1 MGNRKGVIRC
11 VGLGPGDEAHLTR
24 EALSAITSSNVIVGY
39 KGYIRFIEHF
49 IFDQEV
55 ISTGMTGEIQRV
67 RAAVDKSLL
76 GKRVCVISSGD
87 AGIYAMAGLIL
98 EVCHELGIGVKRLCS
113 MLNEEDEGEDQKGP
127 TIYFDCVPGVPAFVG
142 ASALLGAPLMH
153 DFCSIS
159 LSDLLTPWEVIE
171 RRLRLAGEGDFVV
184 ALYNPRSKKRDW
196 QLTRALEIMG
206 DYRRGETPVG
216 LVKRAM
222 RPGESV
228 TVHTLND
235 FPVESVDME
244 SIVIVGNSTTFLV
257 GPFMVTPRGYLRK
270 YSLDK

>member
-1 MGNRKGVIRC
+1 MGI
-11 VGLGPGDEAHLTR
+11 GPGDEAHLTR

-39 KGYIRFIEHF
+39 KGYIKYIEHF
-49 IFDQEV
+49 IFDQKL
-55 ISTGMTGEIQRV
+55 ISTGMTKELERA
-67 RAAVDKSLL
+67 RAAVDEALL
-76 GKRVCVISSGD
+76 GNRVCVVSSGD

-98 EVCHELGIGVKRLCS
+98 EVCHELGLGVERFGASQNGL
-113 MLNEEDEGEDQKGP
+113 DEDQDQQEP

-142 ASALLGAPLMH
+142 AASLLGAPLMH

-171 RRLRLAGEGDFVV
+171 KRLRMAGEGDFVV
-184 ALYNPRSKKRDW
+184 ALYNPRSKRRDW
-196 QLTRALEIMG
+196 QLAKALHIIG
-206 DYRRGETPVG
+206 DYRQGETPVG

-228 TVHTLND
+228 SIHQLRD

-244 SIVIVGNSTTFLV
+244 SIVIVGNSSTFLV
-257 GPFMVTPRGYLRK
+257 GPFMVTPRGYLTK
-270 YSLDK
+270 YSLNK